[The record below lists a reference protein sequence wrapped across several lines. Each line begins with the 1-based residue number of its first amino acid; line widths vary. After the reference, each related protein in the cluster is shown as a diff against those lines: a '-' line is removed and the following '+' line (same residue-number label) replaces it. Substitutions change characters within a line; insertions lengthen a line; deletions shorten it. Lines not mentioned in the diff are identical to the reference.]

1 MVKKEIR
8 IYIEGAGRGVEAVR
22 MREGFRKFLDRL
34 YQLAQQNGF
43 RFHPPVMCGS
53 GETAY
58 KEFKVALKENKDAV
72 NFLLVDSERPVAENT
87 SPWIHLKWNA
97 LGLDDSH
104 CHLMAQAMEAW
115 FLADIEALKEVYG
128 KGFNENALLK
138 GPVEQIAVKD
148 LIDSLEKAAANTAK
162 GKKDKYHKTKHAPEI
177 LKKLN
182 VSKVCQAAPHCDRL
196 FKTLAEKMDSKG

>member
-22 MREGFRKFLDRL
+22 MREGFRKFLDQL

-53 GETAY
+53 GETAH
-58 KEFKVALKENKDAV
+58 KEFKVALKENKGAV
-72 NFLLVDSERPVAENT
+72 NFLLVDSERSVVEDI
-87 SPWIHLKWNA
+87 SPWIHLRWNS

-115 FLADIEALKEVYG
+115 LIVDTEALKEVYG
-128 KGFNENALLK
+128 KGFNENALPRS
-138 GPVEQIAVKD
+138 PVEQIAVKD
-148 LIDSLEKAAANTAK
+148 LIDGLKKATATTTK
-162 GKKDKYHKTKHAPEI
+162 GKYHKTK
-177 LKKLN
+177 
-182 VSKVCQAAPHCDRL
+182 
-196 FKTLAEKMDSKG
+196 